1 MPTQALFIVLTIC
14 CMIGTAN
21 GVGHTNIQFAEFAN
35 TEVFVRAL
43 MVSHHDV
50 EQNGT
55 ISLIVTKFAFF
66 FFKVVVA

>member
-1 MPTQALFIVLTIC
+1 MPTQALFIVLAIC

-21 GVGHTNIQFAEFAN
+21 GVGHTNLQFAELAS

-50 EQNGT
+50 ELNGT
-55 ISLIVTKFAFF
+55 ISLIVTKPGFL
-66 FFKVVVA
+66 KVVVA